1 MNLMTRTVRFAI
13 MAGLSLGVGRL
24 VSATEIGVCEHVTK
38 RGTLNGGGAY
48 EIMNGVYRMCRNA
61 GINYVR
67 SDFEWNVCEPAAG
80 QWDWTTYDRVV
91 AAAEAE
97 GVTIL
102 PIICYDSWVH
112 GKAAD
117 HLDLWKEFVT
127 RVVTRYKS
135 HFKAVEVWN
144 EENHQPFWIGTPNV
158 QEYIP
163 LLKVT
168 YETVKAID
176 PNIQVVMGGLAG
188 RRSDYF
194 KTLCTDAKDYFD
206 IVAFHPYN
214 NNHEPSW
221 TQNAWDDFL
230 GKDYTPGSNG
240 MIDEYLKV
248 MSDTGV
254 SKKPVWITEI
264 GYATHAS
271 GVSEANQAKYLKEV
285 IAHCESKGIDRVY
298 IYEFR
303 APEWQDQPD
312 NAEGYFGMLHADMT
326 LKPAFETVAKKL
338 KGDGWTNPYAG
349 CVFLAA
355 ADEGAESSV
364 TGTGHW
370 SNQQAPSSANDY
382 LVDIGRAYSMMT
394 PADGS
399 VSFGGRSL
407 TLGRIGGGAG
417 ALSIR
422 SPALNVADLRLANGD
437 ISFAG
442 GNDAASRRVLS
453 GTKTVSSTSSDP
465 FSFVSEEAGAFGQ
478 VSGTVKGAAGTCI
491 RFATEAPGASLDV
504 VCDFNGGAYYGSI
517 VVEGPDTTVRFT
529 TDALEQQGAFL
540 SNGIILRNGARLA
553 PVASGEVLE
562 CSTRGI
568 TGEGGVEIYVAAGET
583 MTLEVPLYGTFT
595 KTGGGRLTLSCTG
608 TGKVNLAEG
617 ALDVTPSGLACVGA
631 VTGGTLLRN
640 GVPYDPQTGL
650 NPFGTDT
657 FEAFSVG
664 TSSLAGWTGDGVVVA
679 GQPTV
684 NDPPGFPVRNASHTK
699 TLLCEDSVRTYE
711 FASATGNQT
720 LDYLVKVEYP
730 EVDSFKDT
738 PITGREQFS
747 LTVDGGGFLWLLH
760 ADEQGAA
767 VWSRL
772 DGLGCHQEGEWLR
785 LSAYID
791 YKSVAGAAFVQ
802 IRENGSVCTSSD
814 GFISPS
820 ELRSPGSWFRCL
832 PAAGTN
838 KCVSRLRFKGDGEID
853 DLVLTGTPSAATDAF
868 DFGNVTAVGGIPLS
882 WFDGY
887 GIPRDPNGDPDGDGF
902 ANRDEWKRGT
912 DPLDRRSHPLRPC
925 VIVIR

>member
-1 MNLMTRTVRFAI
+1 MKAHLTLALLT
-13 MAGLSLGVGRL
+13 LGICT
-24 VSATEIGVCEHVTK
+24 SATATEIGVCEHVT
-38 RGTLNGGGAY
+38 RSNVPGGGAY
-48 EIMNGVYRMCRNA
+48 EIMNGVYRMCRSA

-67 SDFEWNVCEPAAG
+67 SDFEWDVCEPAAG
-80 QWDWTTYDRVV
+80 QWNWTTYDRVV

-112 GKAAD
+112 GRACD

-127 RVVTRYKS
+127 RVVTRYKN

-144 EENHQPFWIGTPNV
+144 EENHQRFWIGTPNV

-168 YETVKAID
+168 YETVKSID
-176 PNIQVVMGGLAG
+176 PNIQVVLGGLAG

-194 KTLCTDAKDYFD
+194 KTLCTDAKDWFD

-221 TQNAWDDFL
+221 EQSWWDDIRD
-230 GKDYTPGSNG
+230 KDYTPGSNG

-254 SKKPVWITEI
+254 RKPVWITEV
-264 GYATHAS
+264 GYATHEG

-312 NAEGYFGMLHADMT
+312 NAEGYFGMLHADLT
-326 LKPAFETVAKKL
+326 PKPAFEAIAKKL
-338 KGDGWTNPYAG
+338 CGDGWTNPYAG

-364 TGTGHW
+364 TGAGHW
-370 SNQQAPSSANDY
+370 SNQQAPSSENDY

-399 VSFGGRSL
+399 VSFGGRLL

-422 SPALNVADLRLANGD
+422 SPVLNVADLRLANGD

-453 GTKTVSSTSSDP
+453 GTATVTSTAGEP
-465 FSFVSEEAGAFGQ
+465 FSIVSEEPGAY
-478 VSGTVKGAAGTCI
+478 VRWSGTVKGAAGTCI

-657 FEAFSVG
+657 FEEFSVG
-664 TSSLAGWTGDGVVVA
+664 ATSLAGWTGEGKVVA

-684 NDPPGFPVRNASHTK
+684 NDPPGFPVRNATHGK
-699 TLLCEDSVRTYE
+699 TYLCEDSVRTYE
-711 FASATGNQT
+711 FATPTGNQT
-720 LDYLVKVEYP
+720 IDWLCKVEY
-730 EVDSFKDT
+730 VDEGTLAKLLDVK
-738 PITGREQFS
+738 GQEQFM
-747 LTVDGGGFLWLLH
+747 LTVDDEGFLRILH

-767 VWSRL
+767 VWSSL
-772 DGLGCHQEGEWLR
+772 DGLGRHQEGEWLR

-814 GFISPS
+814 GFVSPS
-820 ELRSPGSWFRCL
+820 DMRSPGSWFRCL
-832 PAAGTN
+832 PAAGAN

-868 DFGNVTAVGGIPLS
+868 DFGTATEIGGIPLS
-882 WFDGY
+882 WFDAY

-902 ANRDEWKRGT
+902 ANVKEWEKGT
-912 DPLDRRSHPLRPC
+912 NPADSRSHPPRGL
-925 VIVIR
+925 IIILK